1 MLWWQDRP
9 EPEPVRVDEHAVELV
24 LFDVVSGSSPLQVG
38 GALLL
43 SGGVTSTVVEIG
55 ALERSLE
62 VRTRDLPVTVSA
74 TDRFRSVTLGIIVRD
89 CEAAT
94 RWVPGERPFTVRWRD
109 EFGEVHLDR
118 AGDFDRSM
126 ARSLVRYVDAAC
138 ANPPTG

>member
-126 ARSLVRYVDAAC
+126 AGTLVRYVDAAC